1 MNQFSAK
8 QINKA
13 YECQPNSKKGNADT
27 ALITIL
33 CIAIIKPPTDVLA
46 TLLWKHNSL
55 NLSGIQKNYCKWPKC
70 LSHHYRIDNIPF
82 IPQEAK

>member
-13 YECQPNSKKGNADT
+13 CEHQPNSKKGNAG
-27 ALITIL
+27 AGLIMIL
-33 CIAIIKPPTDVLA
+33 CIAIMKPPSDVL
-46 TLLWKHNSL
+46 TSLLSKHNSL
-55 NLSGIQKNYCKWPKC
+55 NLSGIQKIYCKWPKC
-70 LSHHYRIDNIPF
+70 LSLHYRIDNIPF